1 MAVKILIASPLR
13 PYTDADEVEADGATL
28 AELLKDLD
36 ARYPGIRF
44 RMIDEQ
50 DQVRRHMRIFI
61 NGEPQVAG
69 PLRLDP
75 AAVRDDIGTLDPR
88 LALRTLD
95 RYLSGQA

>member
-13 PYTDADEVEADGATL
+13 PYTDADEVEANGATL

-61 NGEPQVAG
+61 NGEPVKNLTHA
-69 PLRLDP
+69 
-75 AAVRDDIGTLDPR
+75 IGASDEVSIVQ
-88 LALRTLD
+88 A
-95 RYLSGQA
+95 LSGG